1 MRSDDSISLP
11 EGSRQ
16 PMPEP
21 AASDPEYVK
30 HVICEG
36 ARFHTPMWDSRG
48 EHCSEPRC
56 IVNKYL
62 KPEAVN

>member
-1 MRSDDSISLP
+1 MMPSDTVSLP
-11 EGSRQ
+11 EGS
-16 PMPEP
+16 PEP
-21 AASDPEYVK
+21 MAEQASDPEYVK

-62 KPEAVN
+62 KPEAVR